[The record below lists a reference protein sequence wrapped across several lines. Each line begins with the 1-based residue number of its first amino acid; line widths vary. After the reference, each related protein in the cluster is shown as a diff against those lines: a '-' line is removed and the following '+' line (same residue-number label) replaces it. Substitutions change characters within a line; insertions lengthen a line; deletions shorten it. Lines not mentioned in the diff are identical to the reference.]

1 MFCENCGTKLEDG
14 TVFCTNCGA
23 KQDVVPAVAPDFK
36 PEGETPV
43 TTVDEAVAA
52 TESAV
57 EGAPEAA
64 PSAQQAA
71 PQFQQAPQQPYGQQP
86 YAQQP
91 YGQQPYGQ
99 PYQQAPKQNPLK
111 KVPIWAWIII
121 AVVIIAGI
129 VGFIFLNKR
138 MHTID
143 INDYVTVEFN
153 GYDTVGTATVVI
165 DEDFWDEVYE
175 KSSFKGKKKS
185 STFSSYYTEG
195 EYMEEE
201 IGGYIKYE
209 LDKDSMLT
217 NGDEVKVEYKVKTDK
232 IAKKYGVTIEAKD
245 KTFKVADLEEVE
257 TFNPFDDIEITFTGV
272 SGDGEFQYEVTNER
286 DIYDDFSFSCDD
298 DWYLEEGDTTT
309 IKFAEYWEEDELIEY
324 CAEEYGMIPTET
336 EMEVTVEGLG
346 SYVEDAT
353 LLTAAN
359 VADMDAE
366 AQDEITTEL
375 DGLYADYDYTVN
387 SMDYLGS
394 YVVSDGTYG
403 NYVYFVY
410 KVNLDI
416 EMEGESGSVEYYTTV
431 EFSDVVANA
440 DGSNISYSYIS
451 GTPYNSYDFDI
462 GGYYGYV
469 YGYETL
475 EDLQDEM
482 SYYESYYD
490 VTNNVSVSE

>member
-23 KQDVVPAVAPDFK
+23 KQDVVPEVAPDFK
-36 PEGETPV
+36 PEVETPV

-52 TESAV
+52 SATEQAV
-57 EGAPEAA
+57 PTPE
-64 PSAQQAA
+64 QAA
-71 PQFQQAPQQPYGQQP
+71 PQFQQAQQNPYG
-86 YAQQP
+86 QQP

-99 PYQQAPKQNPLK
+99 PYQQAPKQNPFK
-111 KVPIWAWIII
+111 KVPVWAWIII
-121 AVVIIAGI
+121 AVVIVAGI

-195 EYMEEE
+195 EYMQDE

-209 LDKDSMLT
+209 LDKDSKLT
-217 NGDEVKVEYKVKTDK
+217 NGDEVKVEYKIKTDK
-232 IAKKYGVTIEAKD
+232 IAKKYGVTIKADD
-245 KTFKVADLEEVE
+245 KKFKVEDLEEVE
-257 TFNPFDDIEITFTGV
+257 AFNPFDDIEITFTGV
-272 SGDGEFQYEVTNER
+272 SGDGEFEYEITNDR
-286 DIYDDFSFSCDD
+286 DLYDEFSFTCDD

-309 IKFAEYWEEDELIEY
+309 IKFAEYWDEDDLVEY
-324 CAEEYGMIPTET
+324 CADEYGMIPTET

-346 SYVEDAT
+346 SYLEDAT
-353 LLTAAN
+353 VLTEAN
-359 VADMDAE
+359 VTDMTEA
-366 AQDEITTEL
+366 AQDEITSEL
-375 DGLYADYDYTVN
+375 DDLYYDYDYTLN
-387 SMDYLGS
+387 SMEYLGS
-394 YVVSDGTYG
+394 YVASETYG
-403 NYVYFVY
+403 NYAFLVY
-410 KVNLDI
+410 KVDIDI
-416 EMEGESGSVEYYTTV
+416 EMEGESGNIVYYTYV
-431 EFSDVVANA
+431 QFSDVVSNA
-440 DGSNISYSYIS
+440 DGSNISYSYVV
-451 GTPYNSYDFDI
+451 GTPYDSYDFDI

-475 EDLQDEM
+475 EDVQDAM
-482 SYYESYYD
+482 SYYEDYYD
-490 VTNNVSVSE
+490 TTNNLSVSE